1 MIYSSGILTIVSG
14 REIMKK
20 LLLTI
25 ALLTIAIILAG
36 CGSGGSSSSSVP
48 QGVNPGIPSAI
59 SLLPTS
65 YIAQTNALI
74 SLKAKVLDGNGSPVP
89 GQTVFF
95 TNLSFPFGAI
105 AAASFGSSG
114 INAASSQATAITNSQ
129 GIATAL
135 ISSPTEGFATVLVQ
149 VGVGFTAVRDIR
161 TVFFTASDS
170 FNFSPIIILDV
181 DSDGNGIFNEAADFV
196 LLDSATDREVIV
208 RATVLDGLGFAEAG
222 AQVTFA
228 TDAPFRVGADPTATC
243 SDGSTICEITF
254 PSGNIATTNTFGETS
269 VLIQITPATL
279 RGLQTVL
286 NVLADA
292 DNGAFNIVSLFLQPV
307 TVSAVSV
314 FANPNVVASGGTSQV
329 TGSAVT
335 NVGTPV
341 PDGTV
346 INFTA
351 TSGGIDPFAAT
362 TDGAATVA
370 YTAPTL
376 NPGDPDLG
384 VTVNASV
391 GSAVPGAASIT
402 VTAPA
407 AAPATQTL
415 NSFADIST
423 APAVPATVQMANIAS
438 TATNGGVALTST
450 QVSVGGTVA
459 LADVAAI
466 RVLWN
471 AAPVGNVTPPASL
484 TNVNIPLAGAGLGN
498 GTLTYEIDLLGTATG
513 KDFDLTVTSVTGN
526 TTDSIPLPSTTATQT
541 AP

>member
-1 MIYSSGILTIVSG
+1 
-14 REIMKK
+14 
-20 LLLTI
+20 
-25 ALLTIAIILAG
+25 
-36 CGSGGSSSSSVP
+36 
-48 QGVNPGIPSAI
+48 
-59 SLLPTS
+59 
-65 YIAQTNALI
+65 
-74 SLKAKVLDGNGSPVP
+74 
-89 GQTVFF
+89 
-95 TNLSFPFGAI
+95 
-105 AAASFGSSG
+105 
-114 INAASSQATAITNSQ
+114 
-129 GIATAL
+129 
-135 ISSPTEGFATVLVQ
+135 
-149 VGVGFTAVRDIR
+149 
-161 TVFFTASDS
+161 
-170 FNFSPIIILDV
+170 
-181 DSDGNGIFNEAADFV
+181 
-196 LLDSATDREVIV
+196 
-208 RATVLDGLGFAEAG
+208 
-222 AQVTFA
+222 
-228 TDAPFRVGADPTATC
+228 
-243 SDGSTICEITF
+243 
-254 PSGNIATTNTFGETS
+254 
-269 VLIQITPATL
+269 
-279 RGLQTVL
+279 
-286 NVLADA
+286 
-292 DNGAFNIVSLFLQPV
+292 
-307 TVSAVSV
+307 
-314 FANPNVVASGGTSQV
+314 V

-407 AAPATQTL
+407 AATPTQTL
-415 NSFADIST
+415 NSFADISA
-423 APAVPATVQMANIAS
+423 APVAVPATVQMANIAS

-471 AAPVGNVTPPASL
+471 AAPVGNVTPPA
-484 TNVNIPLAGAGLGN
+484 
-498 GTLTYEIDLLGTATG
+498 
-513 KDFDLTVTSVTGN
+513 TGN